1 MQPFL
6 SRTVHHGILSTL
18 LGLMVLAG
26 CSPPPRP
33 TFEDVSVADNAQRKE
48 LPTQLNPLNQDL
60 GDAIALKSVELPW
73 ETWHS
78 YFMSNKPIG
87 YIHVKSEVDAENGA
101 ENGAETIR
109 TTIRDQLTLRRGTST
124 LVQSLRQTS
133 VENREGG
140 LVSFDADLRVGP
152 VRTQYE
158 GQYSLDT
165 LTTSMLRGTQ
175 RQTGSLPWSKS
186 FGGLAAV
193 QQSLLSKP
201 MSLNE
206 TRRLKLLLPVQ
217 YQLGTV
223 ELNCRNRASI
233 SIMDGT
239 VVNALEID
247 VKTIT
252 GNGEA
257 IESTVWI
264 DEKGDLLKTYVPSLD
279 LSAIKSTQE
288 IAEAAVKSP
297 ADLFAVV
304 SVDLKGSFSKPADAY
319 RTSFVLKPK
328 SKAGKTQP
336 ENEPASISLEPQHA
350 QWFQKQNDGTIQ
362 LLVSRDPS
370 EPVGDGFTTLTAEPD
385 DGDLQSGPIIDGNAS
400 GVGKLASLSQATD
413 PMALALDLTQTVKQ
427 LIGSGDFSRGFAT
440 ASQTAQ
446 DGVGDCTERAVLLA
460 AMLRARKIPAKVV
473 AGLVYTEASGRPQM
487 AYHMWTIAWIDE
499 RWVALDATIGGRAP
513 ADRIAIASSNLADGN
528 EYNCLAPILTAVGK
542 MDIEVLDVKYQ
553 PLE

>member
-1 MQPFL
+1 MQPFS
-6 SRTVHHGILSTL
+6 SRTVNRGILSTL
-18 LGLMVLAG
+18 LGLMLLAG

-33 TFEDVSVADNAQRKE
+33 TFEEVSLADSPKRNQS
-48 LPTQLNPLNQDL
+48 PTQLNPLNQDL
-60 GDAIALKSVELPW
+60 GDPIVLKSVELPW

-87 YIHVKSEVDAENGA
+87 YIHVKSEVDAENGT
-101 ENGAETIR
+101 ETIR
-109 TTIRDQLTLRRGTST
+109 TTILDQLTLRRGTST

-133 VENREGG
+133 VEDREGG
-140 LVSFDADLRVGP
+140 QVSFDADLRVGP

-158 GQYSLDT
+158 GRYSLDT
-165 LTTSMLRGTQ
+165 LTTSMLRGTE
-175 RQTGSLPWSKS
+175 RQTGALPWSKS

-193 QQSLLSKP
+193 QQSLLAKP

-233 SIMDGT
+233 SVMDGT
-239 VVNALEID
+239 VVSALEID
-247 VKTIT
+247 VKTIM
-252 GNGEA
+252 GNGES

-288 IAEAAVKSP
+288 IAEAAVKAT
-297 ADLFAVV
+297 ADLFSVV
-304 SVDLKGSFSKPADAY
+304 SVDVKGNFSKPGDAY
-319 RTSFVLKPK
+319 QTNFVIKPK
-328 SKAGKTQP
+328 SKGGKTQP
-336 ENEPASISLEPQHA
+336 GIESTSITLEPQHS

-362 LLVSRDPS
+362 LLVSRDAS
-370 EPVGDGFTTLTAEPD
+370 EPARDGFTTLTKAPD
-385 DGDLQSGPIIDGNAS
+385 DADLQSGPIIDGNAS
-400 GVGKLASLSQATD
+400 AVGKLAGLSPATD
-413 PMALALDLTQTVKQ
+413 PMALALDLARTVNQ
-427 LIGSGDFSRGFAT
+427 LIRPGDLSRGFAT

-473 AGLVYTEASGRPQM
+473 AGLVYTEVSGRPQM
-487 AYHMWTIAWIDE
+487 AYHMWTLAWIDD
-499 RWVALDATIGGRAP
+499 RWVSLDATLGGLAP

-528 EYNCLAPILTAVGK
+528 EYNCLAPILTAIGK
-542 MDIEVLDVKYQ
+542 FDIEVLDVKYQ